1 MTIFVTKGDAPLS
14 PAQLQKRS
22 QKYIKRTW
30 PDAAREQ
37 SIRIDDGAFTAF
49 MVGFSEAH
57 TINTANN
64 TFNWQLAEYGTAVAR
79 LAQYVLADGVPEY
92 TVETPTGTYN
102 DEGVEIMDVYT
113 VAAIEPLDATVEVT
127 TYDDEGVAT
136 TETVANPLIVA
147 DDLERLQ
154 AQSVIE
160 ATPQVV
166 KDY

>member
-30 PDAAREQ
+30 PDADREQ
-37 SIRIDDGAFTAF
+37 SIRINDGAFTAF
-49 MVGFSEAH
+49 MLGFSEAH
-57 TINTANN
+57 TVNTANN
-64 TFNWQLAEYGTAVAR
+64 TFNWQLQEYGTAVAR

-92 TVETPTGTYN
+92 TVETPTGTY
-102 DEGVEIMDVYT
+102 DDLGVEVMDVYT

-136 TETVANPLIVA
+136 TETVANPMIVA

>member
-1 MTIFVTKGDAPLS
+1 MTIFVAKGDAPLS

-22 QKYIKRTW
+22 QKYIKRAW

-37 SIRIDDGAFTAF
+37 SIRINDGAFTAF

-64 TFNWQLAEYGTAVAR
+64 TFNWQLAEYGSAVAR

-92 TVETPTGTYN
+92 NVETPTGTYD
-102 DEGVEIMDVYT
+102 DEGVEVMDVYT

-127 TYDDEGVAT
+127 AYDDEGVAT
-136 TETVANPLIVA
+136 TETVANPMIVA